1 MGYVLRYTYLSMRE
15 TSKTTNTCRLLL
27 TLISFLLIAFNASAQ
42 ITLTDEAI
50 QLKPTGFYIAE
61 VKDNRAEKSKPAEIV
76 IKDNLNRPQL
86 QSMNLQGGT
95 ATAIKQYLAKNLP
108 KTTSGRA
115 IVMGI
120 EQFWVSETAV
130 GTSSVDGQISLKLSF
145 GLDKDYGVEPLISY
159 PGTLRY
165 RRSLTS
171 TASVERNLRQLI
183 NSGLSYFNSWMSSN
197 EDWDRRLAKSV
208 KIRFTDYKESKEGDT
223 VYYDPKRPLTW
234 ADFQSKI
241 RISGNFQAS
250 VMPSLGYTQDANLE
264 NGVLD
269 VRLAV
274 KTYVPKSACWANP
287 TDRNTYYLNHEQRH
301 FDIAK
306 IIAEQFKKKMLAKKL
321 TPDNYEALLNMQYL
335 DSYRDMNTMQKA
347 YDDETNHGINRFAQD
362 AWNARI
368 DKELKQ

>member
-1 MGYVLRYTYLSMRE
+1 MLRYRYLSMRE
-15 TSKTTNTCRLLL
+15 TSNKTIACRLLL
-27 TLISFLLIAFNASAQ
+27 IFISALFITLNASAQ
-42 ITLTDEAI
+42 IILTDEAI

-61 VKDNRAEKSKPAEIV
+61 VTDNRAEKSRPAEII
-76 IKDNLNRPQL
+76 IKDNLNKPQA

-95 ATAIKQYLAKNLP
+95 AGAIKQYLATNLP
-108 KTTSGRA
+108 KSKSGKA
-115 IVMGI
+115 IVVGI
-120 EQFWVSETAV
+120 EQFRISEMAV

-159 PGTLRY
+159 PGNLRY
-165 RRSLTS
+165 RRGLAS
-171 TASVERNLRQLI
+171 TAPVERYLRQLI
-183 NSGLSYFNSWMSSN
+183 NSGLSYFNAWMVDN

-208 KIRFTDYKESKEGDT
+208 KIRFTDYRESKEGDT
-223 VYYDPKRPLTW
+223 IYYDPKRPLTW

-250 VMPSLGYTQDANLE
+250 VMPSFGYTQDVNLE

-269 VRLAV
+269 VRVAV
-274 KTYVPKSACWANP
+274 KAYVPKSACWANP
-287 TDRNTYYLNHEQRH
+287 TDRNDYYLNHEQRH
-301 FDIAK
+301 FDIAR

-347 YDDETNHGINRFAQD
+347 YDDETNHGTSRFAQD
-362 AWNARI
+362 AWNAKI
-368 DKELKQ
+368 DKALNQ

>member
-1 MGYVLRYTYLSMRE
+1 MRYSYLSMRE
-15 TSKTTNTCRLLL
+15 TSKNINACRLLL
-27 TLISFLLIAFNASAQ
+27 TLISFLFITLSASGQ

-61 VKDNRAEKSKPAEIV
+61 VKDNRAEKSKPAEII
-76 IKDNLNRPQL
+76 IKDHLNKPQA
-86 QSMNLQGGT
+86 QPMNLQGGT
-95 ATAIKQYLAKNLP
+95 AGAIKQYLSNNLP
-108 KTTSGRA
+108 KYSSGRG
-115 IVMGI
+115 IVIGI
-120 EQFWVSETAV
+120 EQLRITEKVA
-130 GTSSVDGQISLKLSF
+130 GTSSVDGQISMKLSF
-145 GLDKDYGVEPLISY
+145 GLAKDYGVEPLISY
-159 PGTLRY
+159 PGNLRY
-165 RRSLTS
+165 RRGLAS

-183 NSGLSYFNSWMSSN
+183 NSGLSYFNSWMASN

-223 VYYDPKRPLTW
+223 IYYESKRPLTW

-250 VMPSLGYTQDANLE
+250 VMPSFGYTQDVNLE

-269 VRLAV
+269 VRVAV
-274 KTYVPKSACWANP
+274 KAYVPKSACWANP
-287 TDRNTYYLNHEQRH
+287 NDRNDYYLNHEQRH

-321 TPDNYEALLNMQYL
+321 TPDNFEALLNMQYL

-347 YDDETNHGINRFAQD
+347 YDGETNHGINRFAQD
-362 AWNARI
+362 AWNKRI